1 MLAGST
7 LLNQKKSFLAYL
19 TAKWTILLLNK
30 WRLTVCPLFCTYRSQ
45 MAGSVVAG
53 ILSRPM
59 QNRCCAKSL
68 VVALYTVFY
77 PSQSIFQILS
87 FLLNF

>member
-1 MLAGST
+1 MDHFA
-7 LLNQKKSFLAYL
+7 
-19 TAKWTILLLNK
+19 INK
-30 WRLTVCPLFCTYRSQ
+30 WCLTVCSLFCTYRSQ

-68 VVALYTVFY
+68 VALYTVFY